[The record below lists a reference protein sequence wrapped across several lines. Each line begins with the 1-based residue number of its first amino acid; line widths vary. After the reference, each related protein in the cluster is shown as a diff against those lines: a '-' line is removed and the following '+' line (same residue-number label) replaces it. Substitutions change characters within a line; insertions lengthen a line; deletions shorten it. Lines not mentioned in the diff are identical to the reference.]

1 MTPRTEPPR
10 ADVMRASSSDSVLSA
25 ITVDASSNVQS
36 SSSTPPTSIGDSASI
51 SSSSLKLDTDSIP
64 AEELAGR
71 SRRVRKSVGTYNVKV
86 LAGTAIHAPKK
97 YSKDPEVIEA
107 RRRKLLGETLVGAL
121 QSTETSTQSVEK
133 GTDTPASDVI
143 KALDPQVSI
152 KKMTKPRKRLS
163 LGESPKKTAKQR
175 DLARRKSVRSPK
187 REIESISKRM
197 SLLGK
202 RDRKIFE
209 DDLAGLAKAKREL
222 KNLAD
227 TPEFAKIELQPVVHE
242 VWSNGKLVTTERPK
256 KKKKKVE
263 EVPSPK
269 SKGKEIEAAED
280 TVVFKLLEEPKGMAK
295 KPKVYLTKGLY
306 AGQETRNLD
315 WFKHDSGDFKKKM
328 EEVAPYRP
336 NTFMPLPMWHGQRL
350 LQVGRH
356 FQLPFDVCSPL
367 PPGQPKPEEWRKT
380 SSSKHCLAE
389 QATIRC

>member
-1 MTPRTEPPR
+1 MFSTLLDRMAATPRTEPPR

-25 ITVDASSNVQS
+25 ITVDASSNAQS
-36 SSSTPPTSIGDSASI
+36 SSSTPPTSVADSASI
-51 SSSSLKLDTDSIP
+51 SSSSLKLDTDPVP

-107 RRRKLLGETLVGAL
+107 RRRKILGETLASGL
-121 QSTETSTQSVEK
+121 QSPETSSQSVER
-133 GTDTPASDVI
+133 GDNTLASDVI
-143 KALDPQVSI
+143 KELDTQVSV
-152 KKMTKPRKRLS
+152 KKTAKPRKRLS

-187 REIESISKRM
+187 KEIESISKRM

-202 RDRKIFE
+202 RDRKMFE
-209 DDLAGLAKAKREL
+209 DDLIGLAKAKREL

-227 TPEFAKIELQPVVHE
+227 TPEYAKIELKPVVHE
-242 VWSNGKLVTTERPK
+242 VWSNGKLVTAEHP

-263 EVPSPK
+263 EVLSPK
-269 SKGKEIEAAED
+269 LKGKEIEAAKD
-280 TVVFKLLEEPKGMAK
+280 IMDFKLPEEPKAVSK
-295 KPKVYLTKGLY
+295 KQKVYLTKGLY

-328 EEVAPYRP
+328 DEVAPYRP

-380 SSSKHCLAE
+380 SSSK
-389 QATIRC
+389 